1 MMVIDREESSFHGL
15 LRNAAAH
22 VNDLRLSESSSSILD
37 RIVVLRKAQISI
49 SYEFVLTMKDSD
61 MTV

>member
-22 VNDLRLSESSSSILD
+22 VNDLRLSSSSIFY
-37 RIVVLRKAQISI
+37 RIVVFRKAQISI
-49 SYEFVLTMKDSD
+49 SYEFVLTMKDSE